1 MELVT
6 DVKPE
11 LTAENIADEKEKMV
25 ANIDFKMVSFSL
37 AGKDYAIDIMRVK
50 EIAKAGRF
58 TYVPNTSHF
67 VLGVYN
73 LRGDIIP
80 IIDLRLFFNIPVP
93 ERSENKIENMII
105 VSIEDQTFG
114 VVVDAI
120 DKVVGI
126 QKSSIQP
133 PHPLFGDINIKYI
146 YGVVENSDRL
156 YILLDIE
163 RIFGA
168 KSATDKD
175 NKEGE
180 EASQLALVDPVT
192 NNPVPAPAQ
201 KQPAAAMN
209 GAPNAP
215 KQTAAAPAAPIAK
228 ESSDYTFIVESLAS
242 QKKFYTSSVNETW
255 VKQRYN
261 EWKEKFGGTAKQLQ
275 SVADCDEFLQPFY
288 SACTGKFWTEQYSEA
303 IYKLLPDNAAKQI
316 NVWNLGCGKGC
327 ETYSLA
333 CILRKRYPES
343 RIRIYAHDIDLISIS
358 NAPMLTV
365 PDAAVTTWL
374 KPYLSKNVSGAN
386 AFVQDIKD
394 MILFEYHDCLNTGNM
409 PSSDII
415 FCRDVLSFLPE
426 KSQSSMFETFAD
438 QLKGNGILILGENET
453 FGVNGNWQE
462 KMSGSVVI
470 YTK

>member
-6 DVKPE
+6 DVNPQ

-168 KSATDKD
+168 KSADKD
-175 NKEGE
+175 DKEGE
-180 EASQLALVDPVT
+180 ESAQLALVDPLA
-192 NNPVPAPAQ
+192 NNVKSAPVQNRPT
-201 KQPAAAMN
+201 AAM
-209 GAPNAP
+209 PESKSSP
-215 KQTAAAPAAPIAK
+215 KQSSAPAAPVVK
-228 ESSDYTFIVESLAS
+228 ETSDYTFIVESLAS
-242 QKKFYTSSVNETW
+242 QKKFYTSSINEEW

-261 EWKEKFGGTAKQLQ
+261 EWKEKSGGTAKQLQ
-275 SVADCDEFLQPFY
+275 TVADCDEFLQPFY
-288 SACTGKFWTEQYSEA
+288 STCTGKFWTEQYSEA
-303 IYKLLPDNAAKQI
+303 IYKILPDNAAKQI

-333 CILRKRYPES
+333 CILRKRYPDS

-365 PDAAVTTWL
+365 PDAAVTSWL

-426 KSQSSMFETFAD
+426 KSQSSIFETFAD
-438 QLKGNGILILGENET
+438 QLKGNGILILGENES
-453 FGVNGNWQE
+453 FGVNGSWQE
-462 KMSGSVVI
+462 KMSGSVVV

>member
-6 DVKPE
+6 DVNPQ

-105 VSIEDQTFG
+105 VSIDDQTFG

-168 KSATDKD
+168 KSAEKD
-175 NKEGE
+175 DKEGE
-180 EASQLALVDPVT
+180 DSAQLSLVDPVS
-192 NNPVPAPAQ
+192 NGPKPASVQ
-201 KQPAAAMN
+201 NQ
-209 GAPNAP
+209 
-215 KQTAAAPAAPIAK
+215 AAPARSGGESGAPKASAAPLTKPVEK
-228 ESSDYTFIVESLAS
+228 ESSDYTFILESLAS
-242 QKKFYTSSVNETW
+242 QKKFYTTSINETW

-261 EWKEKFGGTAKQLQ
+261 EWKEKSGGTAKQLQ
-275 SVADCDEFLQPFY
+275 TVADCDEFLQPFY
-288 SACTGKFWTEQYSEA
+288 STCTGKFWTEEYSQA

-365 PDAAVTTWL
+365 PDAAVTSYL

-394 MILFEYHDCLNTGNM
+394 MILFEYHDCMNTGNM
-409 PSSDII
+409 PSSDLI

-426 KSQSSMFETFAD
+426 KSQSSIMETFAD
-438 QLKGNGILILGENET
+438 QLKGNGLLILGENES

-462 KMSGSVVI
+462 KMSGSIVV

>member
-6 DVKPE
+6 DVNPQ

-105 VSIEDQTFG
+105 VSIDDQTFG

-168 KSATDKD
+168 KSADKD
-175 NKEGE
+175 SKENE
-180 EASQLALVDPVT
+180 EAAPLALVDPTT
-192 NNPVPAPAQ
+192 NMPKPAPAQ
-201 KQPAAAMN
+201 N
-209 GAPNAP
+209 
-215 KQTAAAPAAPIAK
+215 QTAAAPKNDNSAAPAAK
-228 ESSDYTFIVESLAS
+228 AAASAAAPAVEKDYAFIVESLAS
-242 QKKFYTSSVNETW
+242 QKKFYTTSINETW

-261 EWKEKFGGTAKQLQ
+261 EWKEKSGGTAKQLQ
-275 SVADCDEFLQPFY
+275 TVADCDEFLQPFY
-288 SACTGKFWTEQYSEA
+288 STCTGKFWTEEYSQA

-365 PDAAVTTWL
+365 PDAGITSWL

-426 KSQSSMFETFAD
+426 KSQSSIMETFTD
-438 QLKGNGILILGENET
+438 QLKGNGILILGENES

-462 KMSGSVVI
+462 KMSGSIVV

>member
-6 DVKPE
+6 DVQSQM
-11 LTAENIADEKEKMV
+11 TAENIAEEKEKVV

-80 IIDLRLFFNIPVP
+80 IIDLRLFFNIPIP
-93 ERSENKIENMII
+93 ERSGNKIENMII
-105 VSIEDQTFG
+105 VCIEDQTFG

-163 RIFGA
+163 KIFGA
-168 KSATDKD
+168 KSSAQDSKEKD
-175 NKEGE
+175 ESAG
-180 EASQLALVDPVT
+180 LALVDT
-192 NNPVPAPAQ
+192 SAPAPIQQQ
-201 KQPAAAMN
+201 KSAKAPEPAATVKSSPAQ
-209 GAPNAP
+209 AAP
-215 KQTAAAPAAPIAK
+215 KVTAPA
-228 ESSDYTFIVESLAS
+228 ESTDYTFIKESLAS
-242 QKKFYTSSVNETW
+242 QKKFYTSPVNETW
-255 VKQRYN
+255 VKHRYT
-261 EWKEKFGGTAKQLQ
+261 ELAEKSGGTVKQLQ
-275 SVADCDEFLQPFY
+275 SVSDCDEFLQPFY
-288 SACTGKFWTEQYSEA
+288 STCTGKFWTEAYSDM
-303 IYKLLPDNAAKQI
+303 IYKLLPENAAKQI

-333 CILRKRYPES
+333 CVLRKRYPDS
-343 RIRIYAHDIDLISIS
+343 RIRIFAHDIDLISIS

-365 PDAAVTTWL
+365 PDNAVTSWL

-409 PSSDII
+409 PSSDLI
-415 FCRDVLSFLPE
+415 FCRDVLSFLPVQ
-426 KSQSSMFETFAD
+426 SQQTLVELFTD
-438 QLKGNGILILGENET
+438 QLKGNGILILGENENI
-453 FGVNGNWQE
+453 GVNGGWQE
-462 KMSGSVVI
+462 KMSGSVVV

>member
-6 DVKPE
+6 DVNPQ

-168 KSATDKD
+168 KSADKD
-175 NKEGE
+175 DKEGE
-180 EASQLALVDPVT
+180 ESAQLALVDPLA
-192 NNPVPAPAQ
+192 NNIKSAPAQ
-201 KQPAAAMN
+201 NRPAATM
-209 GAPNAP
+209 PESKSSP
-215 KQTAAAPAAPIAK
+215 KQTSGSAAPIVK
-228 ESSDYTFIVESLAS
+228 ETSDYTFIVESLAS
-242 QKKFYTSSVNETW
+242 QKKFYTSSINEEW

-261 EWKEKFGGTAKQLQ
+261 EWKEKSGGTAKQLQ
-275 SVADCDEFLQPFY
+275 TIADCDEFLQPFY
-288 SACTGKFWTEQYSEA
+288 SSCTGKFWTEQYSEA
-303 IYKLLPDNAAKQI
+303 IYKILPDNAAKQI

-333 CILRKRYPES
+333 CILRKRYPDS

-365 PDAAVTTWL
+365 PDAAVTSWL

-426 KSQSSMFETFAD
+426 KSQSSIFETFAD
-438 QLKGNGILILGENET
+438 QLKGNGILILGENES

-462 KMSGSVVI
+462 KMSGSVVV

>member
-1 MELVT
+1 MELVA
-6 DVKPE
+6 DVNPQ

-80 IIDLRLFFNIPVP
+80 IIDLRLFFNIPIP

-105 VSIEDQTFG
+105 VSIDDQTFG

-163 RIFGA
+163 RIFGS
-168 KSATDKD
+168 KSFDKD
-175 NKEGE
+175 NKENE
-180 EASQLALVDPVT
+180 ESAHLALADPIPNDAKT
-192 NNPVPAPAQ
+192 ATAQ
-201 KQPAAAMN
+201 EQMPAAKSN
-209 GAPNAP
+209 ND
-215 KQTAAAPAAPIAK
+215 KSSKVEKTLNQEEKK
-228 ESSDYTFIVESLAS
+228 ESSDYTFIIDSLAS
-242 QKKFYTSSVNETW
+242 QKKFYTTSVNETW

-261 EWKEKFGGTAKQLQ
+261 EWKEKSGGTAKQLQ
-275 SVADCDEFLQPFY
+275 TVADCDEFLQPFY
-288 SACTGKFWTEQYSEA
+288 STCTGKFWTEAYSDS

-333 CILRKRYPES
+333 CVLRKRYTDS

-426 KSQSSMFETFAD
+426 KSQSSIIETFTD
-438 QLKGNGILILGENET
+438 QLKGNGILILGENES

-462 KMSGSVVI
+462 KMSGSVVV

>member
-6 DVKPE
+6 DVNTQ
-11 LTAENIADEKEKMV
+11 LTAENIADEKERIV
-25 ANIDFKMVSFSL
+25 ANVDFKMVSFSL
-37 AGKDYAIDIMRVK
+37 AGKDYAIDIMKDK

-93 ERSENKIENMII
+93 ERSANKVENMII
-105 VSIEDQTFG
+105 VSIEEQIFG

-146 YGVVENSDRL
+146 YGVVENADRL

-163 RIFGA
+163 RIFGS
-168 KSATDKD
+168 KSSVKEESKTKD
-175 NKEGE
+175 ES
-180 EASQLALVDPVT
+180 ASLALVDAVEPQNINQNPIEKPSVSK
-192 NNPVPAPAQ
+192 NNQNFSEVKEPLSVPEEP
-201 KQPAAAMN
+201 
-209 GAPNAP
+209 
-215 KQTAAAPAAPIAK
+215 K
-228 ESSDYTFIVESLAS
+228 ESADYTFIKESLAS
-242 QKKFYTSSVNETW
+242 QKKFYTTSINEAWVNH
-255 VKQRYN
+255 RYN
-261 EWKEKFGGTAKQLQ
+261 EWVEKSGGTAKQLL
-275 SVADCDEFLQPFY
+275 SASDCDEFLKPFY
-288 SACTGKFWTEQYSEA
+288 STCTGKFWSEA
-303 IYKLLPDNAAKQI
+303 YSNSVYKLLPENAAKQI
-316 NVWNLGCGKGC
+316 NVWNLGCGKGY

-333 CILRKRYPES
+333 CVLKKRYPES
-343 RIRIYAHDIDLISIS
+343 RVRIFAQDIDLISIS

-365 PDAAVTTWL
+365 PDAAVTSWI
-374 KPYLSKNVSGAN
+374 KPYISKNVSGAN
-386 AFVQDIKD
+386 AFIQDIKD

-415 FCRDVLSFLPE
+415 FCRDVLSFLP
-426 KSQSSMFETFAD
+426 SQSQELLLETFTD
-438 QLKGNGILILGENET
+438 QLKGNGILILGENENI
-453 FGVNGNWQE
+453 GVNGGWQE
-462 KMSGSVVI
+462 KMSGSIVV

>member
-11 LTAENIADEKEKMV
+11 LTAENIADEKDMSKSSVKMH
-25 ANIDFKMVSFSL
+25 SFSL

-163 RIFGA
+163 RTFGA

-215 KQTAAAPAAPIAK
+215 KQTAAALAAPIAK

-261 EWKEKFGGTAKQLQ
+261 EWKEKSGGTAKQLQ

-453 FGVNGNWQE
+453 FGVNGSWQE

>member
-6 DVKPE
+6 DVNPQ

-105 VSIEDQTFG
+105 ISIEDQTFG

-168 KSATDKD
+168 KSAADKE
-175 NKEGE
+175 NKEDE
-180 EASQLALVDPVT
+180 DSSAPLALVDPVT
-192 NNPVPAPAQ
+192 NKPKAVPVQ
-201 KQPAAAMN
+201 NQP
-209 GAPNAP
+209 
-215 KQTAAAPAAPIAK
+215 TAASPEVQNVSKQAVAPAAPVVK

-242 QKKFYTSSVNETW
+242 QKKFYTSSINEAW

-261 EWKEKFGGTAKQLQ
+261 EWKEKSGGTAKQLQ
-275 SVADCDEFLQPFY
+275 TVSDCDEFLQPFY
-288 SACTGKFWTEQYSEA
+288 SPCTGKFWTEQYSEA

-333 CILRKRYPES
+333 CILRKRYSDS

-365 PDAAVTTWL
+365 PDAAVTKWL

-426 KSQSSMFETFAD
+426 KSQSAMFETFAD
-438 QLKGNGILILGENET
+438 QLKGNGLLILGENEN
-453 FGVNGNWQE
+453 FGVNGSWQE
-462 KMSGSVVI
+462 KKSGSVVV

>member
-6 DVKPE
+6 DVNPQ

-105 VSIEDQTFG
+105 VSIDDQTFG

-168 KSATDKD
+168 KSADKD
-175 NKEGE
+175 SKENE
-180 EASQLALVDPVT
+180 EAAPLALVDPAT
-192 NNPVPAPAQ
+192 NMPKPAPAQ
-201 KQPAAAMN
+201 NQPAAAPKN
-209 GAPNAP
+209 DNSAAPAA
-215 KQTAAAPAAPIAK
+215 KAAAPAAAPAVEK
-228 ESSDYTFIVESLAS
+228 DYAFIVESLAS
-242 QKKFYTSSVNETW
+242 QKKFYTTSINETW

-261 EWKEKFGGTAKQLQ
+261 EWKEKSGGTAKQLQ
-275 SVADCDEFLQPFY
+275 TVADCDEFLQPFY
-288 SACTGKFWTEQYSEA
+288 STCTGKFWTEEYSQA

-365 PDAAVTTWL
+365 PDAGVTSWL

-426 KSQSSMFETFAD
+426 KSQSSIMETFTD
-438 QLKGNGILILGENET
+438 QLKGNGILILGENES

-462 KMSGSVVI
+462 KMSGSIVV